1 MEHTPYGY
9 DIIGGRAVI
18 NEGQAANIRQICENY
33 LSGMSFKNAAAAVG
47 LSMSHC
53 GVKRLMLNKQYVGD
67 SFYPPILT
75 KDTAQKV
82 EAERLRRE
90 KAFGR
95 DGRKGKGVPVGT
107 IITKFTAPKIT
118 LKYDDPVRQAEYAY
132 TQIRSEVNE

>member
-18 NEGQAANIRQICENY
+18 NEGQAANIQQICENY

-47 LSMSHC
+47 LTMSHG
-53 GVKRLMLNKQYVGD
+53 GVKRLMLNKRYIGD

-75 KDTAQKV
+75 KETVQKV
-82 EAERLRRE
+82 EKERLRRE
-90 KAFGR
+90 KALGR
-95 DGRKGKGVPVGT
+95 DRRKGKGVPEGT
-107 IITKFTAPKIT
+107 IITEFSAPKIT

-132 TQIRSEVNE
+132 TQIRSEVNG